1 MSFRTCLFGFDEGL
15 LSDDTVLSGAV
26 WRILLEMRDLKD
38 FAVLGEMCDYI
49 RKNVQHLENMTE
61 FDLLRDGIVSFV
73 DFDQEKVNHIVMKPK
88 ILEIIRKRERL
99 E

>member
-1 MSFRTCLFGFDEGL
+1 MYLFAFDEGL
-15 LSDDTVLSGAV
+15 LSDDTVLAGAI
-26 WRILLEMRDLKD
+26 WRNLIEMRELNNY
-38 FAVLGEMCDYI
+38 AVLGEMCDYI

-73 DFDQEKVNHIVMKPK
+73 GFDQAKLEHITVKKK
-88 ILEIIRKRERL
+88 IFEIIRKKELL